1 MSEIALPDTSSADA
15 LTDSMDNPS
24 PKTADPVAKPAAKA
38 APKASP
44 TPTSGNVTSALSAM
58 TPKAKA
64 SDASSED
71 DGDIRT
77 SKHDVRNTGYHTAF
91 EARHGGG
98 IGEISPLSS

>member
-15 LTDSMDNPS
+15 LTDSTDNPS
-24 PKTADPVAKPAAKA
+24 PKTADPVAKPAA
-38 APKASP
+38 KASP

-64 SDASSED
+64 SGASSED

-91 EARHGGG
+91 EARQEGG
-98 IGEISPLSS
+98 IGGISPLSS